1 MNGIPYQE
9 ARRQAVAVIESLRA
23 GIPTRASTRALPDLR
38 PNLKRMVQGDFEAFQ
53 SGRQVP
59 PGRLLWGQYGQG
71 KTHALTAIEHLALDH
86 GFAISRVSLSRE
98 VSLHNLFHFY
108 RRVAPIVRLPDSQAP
123 GILGPLNRRRR
134 SELEGSPILEP
145 GRYSHPLPAIVLQDL
160 LAARDSEDQANLYG
174 DLMGNR
180 IPLGELRHLHKQ
192 TRQEPLPKFE
202 ENFRAARHAAAYL
215 GLMADA
221 IRFCGYRG
229 WVLLIDEAELIGRLG
244 RASRM
249 RAYLNLNFLLGWS
262 AAIPYPIY
270 TIAAVASRLQDDLW
284 HGKIGSSRTDP
295 VLLPQLAQEKC
306 GQTESRALSHF
317 FQQAMDPA
325 QCPTVRPLREEDLLL
340 LLERVRQL
348 HADAYVWP
356 AELDLPE
363 LIASIGEQP
372 VRTHLRAAL
381 EALDVK
387 RAAGETIH
395 PQAVGLVDSSWR
407 EVQQDAGEES
417 KEEPAEPIRESE
429 E

>member
-1 MNGIPYQE
+1 MNGISYE
-9 ARRQAVAVIESLRA
+9 ETRQMAVAVIESLRA

-38 PNLKRMVQGDFEAFQ
+38 PNLKRLVQADLDAFQ
-53 SGRQVP
+53 GGDQAL

-71 KTHALTAIEHLALDH
+71 KTHALTAIEHLALDQD
-86 GFAISRVSLSRE
+86 FATSRVSLSRE

-134 SELEGSPILEP
+134 SELEGSLVLEP
-145 GRYSHPLPAIVLQDL
+145 GRYCHPLPAIVLQDL

-202 ENFRAARHAAAYL
+202 ENFRATRHAAAYL

-249 RAYLNLNFLLGWS
+249 RAYLNLHFLLGWS
-262 AAIPYPIY
+262 ATLPYPVY

-295 VLLPQLAQEKC
+295 VLLPQMAEEKC
-306 GQTESRALSHF
+306 GHIESLALSRF
-317 FQQAMDPA
+317 FQQAMDPV

-348 HADAYVWP
+348 HADAYAWP
-356 AELDLPE
+356 AELDLPQ

-395 PQAVGLVDSSWR
+395 PQAVGLLDPSWR
-407 EVQQDAGEES
+407 EDLEQAGQKIGEDSNDPTVE
-417 KEEPAEPIRESE
+417 REA
-429 E
+429 

>member
-1 MNGIPYQE
+1 MNSIPYE
-9 ARRQAVAVIESLRA
+9 ETRRMAVAVIESLRA

-38 PNLKRMVQGDFEAFQ
+38 PNLKRTVEADLDAFQ
-53 SGRQVP
+53 SGGQVP

-86 GFAISRVSLSRE
+86 GFATSRVSLSRE
-98 VSLHNLFHFY
+98 VALHNLFHFY

-123 GILGPLNRRRR
+123 GILGPLNRHRR
-134 SELEGSPILEP
+134 SELEGSPVLEP
-145 GRYSHPLPAIVLQDL
+145 GRYCHPLPAIVLQDL

-192 TRQEPLPKFE
+192 SRQEPLPKFE
-202 ENFRAARHAAAYL
+202 ENFKATRHAIAYL
-215 GLMADA
+215 GLLADA

-244 RASRM
+244 RAGRM
-249 RAYLNLNFLLGWS
+249 RAYLNLSTLLGWS
-262 AAIPYPIY
+262 AALPYPIY
-270 TIAAVASRLQDDLW
+270 TVAAVASRLQDDLW
-284 HGKIGSSRTDP
+284 HGKIGSNRSDP
-295 VLLPQLAQEKC
+295 ILLPGLAEEKC
-306 GQTESRALSHF
+306 GKAEGQALSHF
-317 FQQAMDPA
+317 FQQAMDSV
-325 QCPTVRPLREEDLLL
+325 QCPTVRPLRGEDLLL

-348 HADAYVWP
+348 HADAYAWP

-363 LIASIGEQP
+363 LIGSIGEQP

-387 RAAGETIH
+387 RAVGETIH

-407 EVQQDAGEES
+407 EEKEDAGEEI
-417 KEEPAEPIRESE
+417 KEKSADPARESE